1 MDKVISFEEQKRIAE
16 LEYDISKLERLS
28 EQSIDDYNKW
38 YSLQKQIW
46 WCRNEIQKILGE

>member
-1 MDKVISFEEQKRIAE
+1 MEKVISYEEQKRIND
-16 LEYDISKLERLS
+16 LQFDISKLERLS
-28 EQSIDDYNKW
+28 EKSIDDYNKW